1 MAAATIV
8 HDTSEAVELCAALGL
23 FLQPV
28 AKMSI
33 SVALPEGAWPG
44 KAISNWEV
52 MERLK
57 AMVPSPPFS
66 ALRIAK
72 STLDFVRF
80 EGELENRALA
90 GAVRARLDGRAIRLS
105 GFPEALRVRAAEAR
119 ADGPAPGEWEEALPG
134 ERPDTLHL
142 QGLPCRWFAERPAAS
157 GGGAAASGGGTVA
170 SGGGTAA
177 SGGGT
182 ATSGGASSTS
192 GGGNPASGSGGP
204 TSGTPGASDRPSE
217 QVLARVFA
225 AFGEVRRVDI
235 PMLDPYRADAAGRG
249 AHAFSAAGQLH
260 FEAFVQYREYPGF
273 LRAMRA
279 LRGTKLMYKGEDG
292 KAVACSIKV
301 SCDAT
306 RHLSDA
312 AIRKRQL
319 ERQKLQELERQREQQ
334 KRREREAEER
344 RRAEERRQKE
354 AAARERARRR
364 EEKRARRERRRRRRA
379 ARAEAEA
386 QAQAQAQAQQR
397 LRDEVRTEERRL
409 LLAQRNLE
417 SLRLVAALLGR
428 AKAAQERKGAL
439 ARRRRQEAELRRVE
453 AEQRRALGL
462 QRRER
467 ELRLRLLGAL
477 LGRRPT
483 PPEDSKDADGAGAGG
498 RLLGPVL
505 DALRRLGATPSA
517 GSGRG
522 PGDENGS
529 VPVDSGSGRE
539 EIRNDRGSQD
549 QTGSGPGEAGSG
561 RDSTGTGQ
569 VLTVETGSGSGEAG
583 SGPKETGSGQGT
595 QDQTGSATRDSSS
608 GRGLCE
614 EAGSGPRVTGSG
626 QSSKDGVAESGPGG
640 AEDGGRGRGLRD
652 AGSGR
657 NSREAPEAGRDPD
670 GAGRG
675 HGSDS
680 GGGRGHGDDGDEAR
694 SRRGHR
700 DDPGDS
706 SPAHR
711 RRRRSRSRG
720 GRRECSRDS
729 GGRHGRWRR
738 PSPARRAERS
748 RSPRSPGRRRS
759 SRTR

>member
-142 QGLPCRWFAERPAAS
+142 QGLPCRWFAERPAS
-157 GGGAAASGGGTVA
+157 GGGGAASGGGT
-170 SGGGTAA
+170 S
-177 SGGGT
+177 
-182 ATSGGASSTS
+182 TSGSGSVTS
-192 GGGNPASGSGGP
+192 GGGNSASGGGSSASGGGNTASGGGSATSGGGSTTAGGGGA

-260 FEAFVQYREYPGF
+260 FEAYVQYREYVGF

-279 LRGTKLMYKGEDG
+279 LRGTKLLYKGEDG

-344 RRAEERRQKE
+344 RRAEER
-354 AAARERARRR
+354 
-364 EEKRARRERRRRRRA
+364 
-379 ARAEAEA
+379 
-386 QAQAQAQAQQR
+386 
-397 LRDEVRTEERRL
+397 
-409 LLAQRNLE
+409 
-417 SLRLVAALLGR
+417 
-428 AKAAQERKGAL
+428 
-439 ARRRRQEAELRRVE
+439 
-453 AEQRRALGL
+453 
-462 QRRER
+462 
-467 ELRLRLLGAL
+467 
-477 LGRRPT
+477 
-483 PPEDSKDADGAGAGG
+483 
-498 RLLGPVL
+498 
-505 DALRRLGATPSA
+505 
-517 GSGRG
+517 
-522 PGDENGS
+522 
-529 VPVDSGSGRE
+529 
-539 EIRNDRGSQD
+539 
-549 QTGSGPGEAGSG
+549 
-561 RDSTGTGQ
+561 
-569 VLTVETGSGSGEAG
+569 
-583 SGPKETGSGQGT
+583 
-595 QDQTGSATRDSSS
+595 
-608 GRGLCE
+608 
-614 EAGSGPRVTGSG
+614 
-626 QSSKDGVAESGPGG
+626 
-640 AEDGGRGRGLRD
+640 
-652 AGSGR
+652 
-657 NSREAPEAGRDPD
+657 
-670 GAGRG
+670 
-675 HGSDS
+675 
-680 GGGRGHGDDGDEAR
+680 
-694 SRRGHR
+694 
-700 DDPGDS
+700 
-706 SPAHR
+706 
-711 RRRRSRSRG
+711 
-720 GRRECSRDS
+720 
-729 GGRHGRWRR
+729 
-738 PSPARRAERS
+738 
-748 RSPRSPGRRRS
+748 
-759 SRTR
+759 